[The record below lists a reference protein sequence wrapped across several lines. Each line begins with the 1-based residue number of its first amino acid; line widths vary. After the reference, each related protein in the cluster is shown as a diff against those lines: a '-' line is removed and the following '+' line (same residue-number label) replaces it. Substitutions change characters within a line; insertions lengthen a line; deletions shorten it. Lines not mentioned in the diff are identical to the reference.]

1 MKIFVML
8 PVALLLAGC
17 TPDDAVGIAA
27 AGLGVAAAASGASS
41 GGGGYGSSGAS
52 VGPGGT
58 GNVAPTSGYNQRQ
71 SFEDCRAMYQA
82 AGMYDLGRKCT
93 NNATNMNS
101 LNRIYKQDL
110 VKC

>member
-17 TPDDAVGIAA
+17 TTDDAVGIAA
-27 AGLGVAAAASGASS
+27 AGLGVAAAVAGASS
-41 GGGGYGSSGAS
+41 GGGYSSSGAS
-52 VGPGGT
+52 VGSGGT
-58 GNVAPTSGYNQRQ
+58 GNVAPTSGYSQRQ

-82 AGMYDLGRKCT
+82 AGMYDLARKCA

-101 LNRIYKQDL
+101 LN
-110 VKC
+110 